1 MSIFLRLFLLL
12 AILSGVPLAAV
23 ALLLSMNTSE
33 LEQRLDDQ
41 NQSLGNHV
49 STKGTQILEESIKSS
64 HLKIVQEKAKK
75 LAAFFSTISR
85 TVQLESVLITQ
96 ALTDSGSTLDVPP
109 LWSADEVARRYE
121 SDPEF
126 LATVFSQKP
135 YTMFHVAPNVEMATI
150 AEPMDR
156 LRRLGVFFAHAQQS
170 VPGCNTT
177 YLGHRGGFIFGY
189 PGRSRF
195 PATYDPRQRPWYK
208 EAMARQPQVYMGV
221 HPDKSGTD
229 MFLTCAK
236 AVSLSTD
243 KEPVAVAAIDIEL
256 TDILAELF
264 AVSDLKVSGAIL
276 LDEDN
281 RVRVS
286 ADYRDVAVQFDKQTT
301 LQMPLVSELKDPGF
315 ARVAGRIHAS
325 PAVESGVAWDSEE
338 EGQSGNLFIYA
349 AVKLGAAER
358 IANEPPTHSA
368 ESNQWYY
375 IVQLPLGPLVQ
386 PIRDVRSEVDD
397 ATRGISE
404 AIAGESRKSARVILG
419 ISLAAVLT
427 AILLAYLSARA
438 TTRPLIQMADVAHK
452 IGDGDLNQKV
462 VVTSRDEVGQLGT
475 AINAMID
482 GLKERDFVKGTF
494 KRYVSSAVVDRILRD
509 RKVSLGGVKRTL
521 TVFFSDLKGFTT
533 LSEQLSPEVLIQVL
547 NEYLSV
553 MTDSL
558 LATEGTLD
566 KYIGDAILAFWG
578 DPISHEDDAL
588 RACRTA
594 LQHHRQLKQLW
605 ERWDE
610 QGLPRLEMRI
620 GIQTGPVIVGNVGS
634 SIQMNYTVMGDTV
647 NLASRLEGANKFY
660 GTRIMI
666 GEETRRQ
673 AGDAIEVRELDLLA
687 VKGKHNAVRVYE
699 LLGLAGEVAE
709 EYRSGFQEYEIALAA
724 HRERRWDDAEAS
736 LHRALSILTKD
747 LPTELLL
754 ERIAQY
760 RLHPPNENWDG
771 SFVLTE
777 K

>member
-96 ALTDSGSTLDVPP
+96 ALTDSGSTLDLPP

-135 YTMFHVAPNVEMATI
+135 YTMFHVAPNVEMTTI

-177 YLGHRGGFIFGY
+177 YLGHRDGFIFGY

-236 AVSLSTD
+236 AVSLTAD

-286 ADYRDVAVQFDKQTT
+286 ADYRDAAVQFDKQTT

-338 EGQSGNLFIYA
+338 EGQSGNLFIYS
-349 AVKLGAAER
+349 AVKLGTTER
-358 IANEPPTHSA
+358 SATEPPTHSA
-368 ESNQWYY
+368 ESHQWYY
-375 IVQLPLGPLVQ
+375 IVQLPLGPLIQ

-427 AILLAYLSARA
+427 AILLAFLSARA

-494 KRYVSSAVVDRILRD
+494 KRYVSSAVVDRILKD

-521 TVFFSDLKGFTT
+521 TVFFSNLKGFTT

-594 LQHHRQLKQLW
+594 LQHNRQLKQLW

-647 NLASRLEGANKFY
+647 NLASRLESANKFY

-699 LLGLAGEVAE
+699 LLGLAGEIAE
-709 EYRSGFQEYEIALAA
+709 EHRSGFQEYEIALAA

-736 LHRALSILTKD
+736 LRRALSILNKD

-760 RLHPPNENWDG
+760 RLHPPSENWDG